1 MGKRIKTFLVLMV
14 IMLMLPLVITMIFQ
28 KNALLQEGKNG
39 ESIYPENSSEVA
51 TETERKS
58 TTEDLEGK
66 VVAILA
72 KEISVNS
79 EKEAIKAQAVI
90 ARTNLVGAKLS
101 HGKEP
106 EGLTTDQM
114 MKLFGASGFN
124 GCYKKLSECVQETA
138 GLVMVSNKKI
148 IEAPYFA
155 VSAGATR
162 SAKDAIGKDDVAY
175 LQREDSAQDITSP
188 DFLKVE
194 FWKLE
199 DFVNQCNKA
208 YPDAK
213 LTTQDLMKQIEITAR
228 DDSEYVNQIKLGNTT
243 VSGEELRNTLNL
255 NSACFTIK
263 EVDEQVRIVTKGLG
277 HGVGL
282 SQYGANSIAQDGKD
296 FKEILKKYY
305 SGIQITYAE

>member
-1 MGKRIKTFLVLMV
+1 
-14 IMLMLPLVITMIFQ
+14 
-28 KNALLQEGKNG
+28 
-39 ESIYPENSSEVA
+39 
-51 TETERKS
+51 
-58 TTEDLEGK
+58 

-79 EKEAIKAQAVI
+79 GKEAIKAQAVI

-101 HGKEP
+101 NGKEP

-114 MKLFGASGFN
+114 LKLFGTDAFN

-138 GLVMVSNKKI
+138 GLVMLSNKKI
-148 IEAPYFA
+148 VEAPYFA
-155 VSAGATR
+155 VSAGTTR

-175 LQREDSAQDITSP
+175 LQREESSQDITSP

-213 LTTQDLMKQIEITAR
+213 LTTQDLMKQVEVTAR

-243 VSGEELRNTLNL
+243 VSGEELRNALNL

-263 EVDEQVRIVTKGLG
+263 EVEEQVRIVTKGLG

-282 SQYGANSIAQDGKD
+282 SQYGANAMALDGKD
-296 FKEILKKYY
+296 FKDILKKYY
-305 SGIQITYAE
+305 SGIQITYTE